1 MKNKKRHIIMLSF
14 LIWRFLYVVIPFF
27 KKPERAAK
35 QQILTFYICF
45 SVAVSFAQQYTNYST
60 KDGLPSNHVYT
71 IIQDAKGFMW
81 FLTDKGMTRFN
92 GNQLITF
99 TTKDGLPNNDVW
111 DAFPTPD
118 GKVWYMSKSAS
129 LGYVKEDSILSFP
142 NSNKNKIINPIYS
155 SQVGDSIYP
164 SGPNRTFTLKDK
176 QWVGEVNKSLNDLF
190 LDKVKVRHRK
200 VSNIRFEG
208 TGKINVFDKKNTILT
223 SFYLKNIHTKTGSR
237 GQINDSLFFWTT
249 NKNYTIIN
257 FNTLKIKTIN
267 LKKSIG
273 MPEVKYL
280 RINQVNGDLQIS
292 GSGFVAK
299 LDENYEIVNP
309 FFFPK
314 NKQAHFGFID
324 KLNTVWLATF
334 NNGVYKLPYVKRNVK
349 YELLNEK
356 IQSFN
361 ILNKELI
368 AGVYEKGFYKYNPKE
383 KTFQEFIKSDD
394 YIFGASPIK
403 QLKTNFYLFKNAIL
417 KEENETISTLD
428 LSEIYMQEY
437 DINEIGRKLLYFEG
451 KLYGNFSFGINQLN
465 LNSLKVEKE
474 FRQKGANDIV
484 CFKDRLLIA
493 TTNGLKEIKNDSL
506 QPIVFENRTFNKSI
520 LSVKKINDTSIIINT
535 DGFGAYISDLK
546 EIKPLVSTAFLI
558 VEEAFIQDEDLWL
571 ATNTG
576 VLKFTKTNSDYQLD
590 KQFTIE
596 DGLPTDHINTVF
608 VDDENLIVGTN
619 NGIAILPKNKESI
632 PQLLD
637 VYIGEAKYNNK
648 LITADSSTF
657 KYTENNNVNI
667 TVANIDFSEN
677 NTDFLYD
684 FKLEPSQK
692 NWTTTNTNIFNFN
705 NLQPDSYVFHFKS
718 GTINK
723 QLQFTIK
730 PLWWQAFWFKVFVV
744 LLGVFLVALISR
756 FFVRRSQFKKN
767 QKVFEDKRLSELQLK
782 ALRSQMNPH
791 FVFNSLSAIQYYI
804 GENDF
809 EASETYLVKFSK
821 LIRQFFELS
830 KENEIS
836 LAIEIS
842 LLNNYLEIEKLR
854 FKEKLNFT
862 INVDPSLDKEN
873 TKIPTMLLQPIVE
886 NAVNHGVFNKMDNG
900 LVALRF
906 IYIDTQTF
914 KVEIVDDG
922 VGFVNTKKRQN
933 KSVKSSNV
941 LKDRLHFLNYSEKWE
956 ISYKEEEVHPDKKDK
971 GNKSVFL
978 IKKSK

>member
-1 MKNKKRHIIMLSF
+1 MLFFSF
-14 LIWRFLYVVIPFF
+14 AI
-27 KKPERAAK
+27 
-35 QQILTFYICF
+35 
-45 SVAVSFAQQYTNYST
+45 SFAQQYTNYST
-60 KDGLPSNHVYT
+60 KEGLPSNHVYT
-71 IIQDAKGFMW
+71 IIQDAKGFVW
-81 FLTDKGMTRFN
+81 FLTDKGMTRYN

-99 TTKDGLPNNDVW
+99 TTKEGLPNNDVW
-111 DAFPTPD
+111 DAYPTPD
-118 GKVWYMSKSAS
+118 GNVWFMSKSAS

-155 SQVGDSIYP
+155 SQVGDSVYP
-164 SGPNRTFTLKDK
+164 SGPNRTFTLKDN
-176 QWVGEVNKSLNDLF
+176 QWIGGSVKPLNTLF
-190 LDKVKVRHRK
+190 LDRIKVRQ
-200 VSNIRFEG
+200 SNVANIAFKDKE
-208 TGKINVFDKKNTILT
+208 KIELYDKKNNVIT
-223 SFYLKNIHTKTGSR
+223 SFYSKDIYGKTGAR
-237 GQINDSLFFWTT
+237 GQLNDSLFFWTT
-249 NKNYTIIN
+249 NKNYSILN
-257 FNTLKIKTIN
+257 FNTLKVKTIHLN
-267 LKKSIG
+267 KSISID
-273 MPEVKYL
+273 EVENL
-280 RINQVNGDLQIS
+280 RINLVNGGLQIS
-292 GSGFVAK
+292 GNGFVAK

-309 FFFPK
+309 FFFPE
-314 NKQAHFGFID
+314 NMQAHFGLID
-324 KLNTVWLATF
+324 KLNTIWIATF

-349 YELLNEK
+349 YALLNEK

-361 ILNKELI
+361 IINKELI
-368 AGVYEKGFYKYNPKE
+368 VGVYGKGFYKYDKKE
-383 KTFQEFIKSDD
+383 KAFQEFIKRDD
-394 YIFGASPIK
+394 YVFGASQIK
-403 QLKTNFYLFKNAIL
+403 QLNTNFYLFKNAL
-417 KEENETISTLD
+417 SKEVNGAISTLD
-428 LSEIYMQEY
+428 LSEIYMKEY
-437 DINEIGRKLLYFEG
+437 DINELGRKLLYFED
-451 KLYGNFSFGINQLN
+451 KLYGNFSFGINKLN

-474 FRQKGANDIV
+474 FRQKGANDII
-484 CFKDRLLIA
+484 CFKDRLLVA
-493 TTNGLKEIKNDSL
+493 TSNGLKEIKNDSL
-506 QPIVFENRTFNKSI
+506 QSLVFGNKAFNKSI
-520 LSVKKINDTSIIINT
+520 LSIKKMDDTNIIINT

-558 VEEAFIQDEDLWL
+558 VEEAFVEDENLWL

-576 VLKFTKTNSDYQLD
+576 VLKFIKTNNEYQLD

-608 VDDENLIVGTN
+608 VDHENLIVGTN

-648 LITADSSTF
+648 HITAGSATF

-667 TVANIDFSEN
+667 TVDNIDFSEN
-677 NTDFLYD
+677 NTHFLYD

-705 NLQPDSYVFHFKS
+705 NLQPNSYIFHFKS

-723 QLQFTIK
+723 QLEFTIK

-744 LLGVFLVALISR
+744 LLGVFLVAVISR

-836 LAIEIS
+836 LATEVS

-862 INVDPSLDKEN
+862 IHVDTDLHLES

-886 NAVNHGVFNKMDNG
+886 NAVNHGVFNKMENG

-906 IYIDTQTF
+906 IYIDAQTF
-914 KVEIVDDG
+914 KVEIIDDG

-933 KSVKSSNV
+933 KNVKSSNV

-956 ISYKEEEVHPDKKDK
+956 ISYKEEEVHPDKKDR

-978 IKKSK
+978 IKIIK

>member
-1 MKNKKRHIIMLSF
+1 M
-14 LIWRFLYVVIPFF
+14 IWRF
-27 KKPERAAK
+27 
-35 QQILTFYICF
+35 F
-45 SVAVSFAQQYTNYST
+45 SVFSILFIKSERIAKHKYFLIMLFFSFTISFAQQYTNYST

-111 DAFPTPD
+111 DAYPTPD
-118 GKVWYMSKSAS
+118 GNVWYMSKSAS

-155 SQVGDSIYP
+155 SQVGDSVYP

-176 QWVGEVNKSLNDLF
+176 QWIGESIKSSNTLF
-190 LDKVKVRHRK
+190 LDRIKVRQGN
-200 VSNIRFEG
+200 VANIAFKEKG
-208 TGKINVFDKKNTILT
+208 EIELYDKKNNVIT
-223 SFYLKNIHTKTGSR
+223 SFYSKDIHGKTGAR
-237 GQINDSLFFWTT
+237 GQLNDSLFFWTT
-249 NKNYTIIN
+249 NKNYSILN
-257 FNTLKIKTIN
+257 FNTLKVKTIHLN
-267 LKKSIG
+267 KSIG
-273 MPEVKYL
+273 IDEVKNL
-280 RINQVNGDLQIS
+280 RINLVNGGLQIS
-292 GSGFVAK
+292 GNGFVAK
-299 LDENYEIVNP
+299 LDGKYEIVNP

-314 NKQAHFGFID
+314 NMQGHFGFID
-324 KLNTVWLATF
+324 KLNTIWIATF

-349 YELLNEK
+349 YKLLNEK

-361 ILNKELI
+361 IINQELI
-368 AGVYEKGFYKYNPKE
+368 VGVYGKGFYKYNKKE
-383 KTFQEFIKSDD
+383 KAFQEYIKRDD
-394 YIFGASPIK
+394 YVFGASRIK
-403 QLKTNFYLFKNAIL
+403 QLNTSFYLFKNSIS
-417 KEENETISTLD
+417 KEVNGVISTLD
-428 LSEIYMQEY
+428 LSDIYMEEY
-437 DINEIGRKLLYFEG
+437 VINEIGRKLLYFED
-451 KLYGNFSFGINQLN
+451 KLYGNFSFGINKLN

-484 CFKDRLLIA
+484 CFKDRLLVA
-493 TTNGLKEIKNDSL
+493 TTNGLKEIINDSL
-506 QPIVFENRTFNKSI
+506 QPIVFENKTFNKSI
-520 LSVKKINDTSIIINT
+520 LSIKKMDDTNIIINT

-558 VEEAFIQDEDLWL
+558 VEEAFVEDKKLWL

-576 VLKFTKTNSDYQLD
+576 VLKFTKTNNDYQLE
-590 KQFTIE
+590 KQFTIK

-619 NGIAILPKNKESI
+619 NGIAILPKKSESI

-648 LITADSSTF
+648 NITADSATF

-692 NWTTTNTNIFNFN
+692 KWTTTNTNIFNFN
-705 NLQPDSYVFHFKS
+705 NLQPGSYIFHFKS
-718 GTINK
+718 GTIIK
-723 QLQFTIK
+723 QLHFTIK
-730 PLWWQAFWFKVFVV
+730 PLWWQAFWFKVLVV

-836 LAIEIS
+836 LATEVS

-862 INVDPSLDKEN
+862 IHVDTDLNLES

-886 NAVNHGVFNKMDNG
+886 NAVNHGVFNKMENG

-906 IYIDTQTF
+906 IYIDAQTF
-914 KVEIVDDG
+914 KVEIIDDG

-933 KSVKSSNV
+933 KNVKSSNV
-941 LKDRLHFLNYSEKWE
+941 LKDRLHFLNYSEKWQ
-956 ISYKEEEVHPDKKDK
+956 ISYNEEEVHPDKKDK

-978 IKKSK
+978 IKIIK

>member
-1 MKNKKRHIIMLSF
+1 MLSF
-14 LIWRFLYVVIPFF
+14 LIRRFYSVFPVFF
-27 KKPERAAK
+27 KKTEILAR
-35 QQILTFYICF
+35 QQIFTFFICF
-45 SVAVSFAQQYTNYST
+45 SVATSFAQQYTNYST

-111 DAFPTPD
+111 DAYPTPD

-129 LGYVKEDSILSFP
+129 LGYVKDDSILSFP

-155 SQVGDSIYP
+155 SQVGDSVYP

-176 QWVGEVNKSLNDLF
+176 QWIGESSRSINNLF
-190 LDKVKVRHRK
+190 LDKVKVRHSS
-200 VSNIRFEG
+200 VANIRFEG
-208 TGKINVFDKKNTILT
+208 DGKINLYDKKNNVIT
-223 SFYLKNIHTKTGSR
+223 SFYSKVVHGKTGTR
-237 GQINDSLFFWTT
+237 GQLNDSLYFWTT
-249 NKNYTIIN
+249 NRNYTILN
-257 FNTLKIKTIN
+257 FNTLKIKTIH
-267 LKKSIG
+267 LKNKIDLE
-273 MPEVKYL
+273 EVNNL
-280 RINQVNGDLQIS
+280 RINLVNCALQIS
-292 GSGFVAK
+292 GNGFVSK
-299 LDENYEIVNP
+299 LDENYEIIDP

-314 NKQAHFGFID
+314 NMQAHFGLID
-324 KLNTVWLATF
+324 KLNTIWIATF

-361 ILNKELI
+361 IINKELI
-368 AGVYEKGFYKYNPKE
+368 VGVYGKGFYKYDKQE
-383 KTFQEFIKSDD
+383 KAFQEFIKRDD
-394 YIFGASPIK
+394 YVFGASRIN
-403 QLKTNFYLFKNAIL
+403 QLNTNFYLFKNAL
-417 KEENETISTLD
+417 SKEVNETISTVD
-428 LSEIYMQEY
+428 LSEIYMHDY
-437 DINEIGRKLLYFEG
+437 DINELGRKLLYFEG

-465 LNSLKVEKE
+465 LSSLKVEKE

-506 QPIVFENRTFNKSI
+506 QPIVFKNETFNKSI
-520 LSVKKINDTSIIINT
+520 LSIKKTDESSIIINT

-546 EIKPLVSTAFLI
+546 EIKPLISTAFLI
-558 VEEAFIQDEDLWL
+558 VEEAFIQDKNLWL

-576 VLKFTKTNSDYQLD
+576 VLKFIKKNNEYQLN

-648 LITADSSTF
+648 NITADSNTF
-657 KYTENNNVNI
+657 IYTENNNVNI

-677 NTDFLYD
+677 NTDLLYD
-684 FKLEPSQK
+684 FKLEPSQE

-705 NLQPDSYVFHFKS
+705 NLQPDTYVFHFKS
-718 GTINK
+718 GTIIK
-723 QLQFTIK
+723 QLHFTIR
-730 PLWWQAFWFKVFVV
+730 PLWWQTFWVKVLVI

-756 FFVRRSQFKKN
+756 FFVKRSQFKKN

-836 LAIEIS
+836 LAVEIS

-862 INVDPSLDKEN
+862 IHVDPSLDKEN

-886 NAVNHGVFNKMDNG
+886 NAVNHGVFNKMENG

-906 IYIDTQTF
+906 IYIDAQTF
-914 KVEIVDDG
+914 KVEIEDDG

-933 KSVKSSNV
+933 KNVKSSNV

-956 ISYKEEEVHPDKKDK
+956 ISYREEEVHPDKKDK

-978 IKKSK
+978 IKIIK